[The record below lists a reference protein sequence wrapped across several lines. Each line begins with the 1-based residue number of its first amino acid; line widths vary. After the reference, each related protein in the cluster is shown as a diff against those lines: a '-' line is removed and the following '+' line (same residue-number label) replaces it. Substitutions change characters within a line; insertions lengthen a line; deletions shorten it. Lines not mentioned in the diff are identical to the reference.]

1 MPYEWT
7 IGWHINARVV
17 DVLKSD
23 AAQRTSETMTET
35 VRALNELY
43 ESGLIER
50 RIRGAFTEWRRAHD
64 LRPRVGDVGAERPL

>member
-23 AAQRTSETMTET
+23 ASRRTSETMLET
-35 VRALNELY
+35 VKALNELH
-43 ESGLIER
+43 EAGLVER
-50 RIRGAFTEWRRAHD
+50 RLNGAFTEWRRK
-64 LRPRVGDVGAERPL
+64 

>member
-23 AAQRTSETMTET
+23 ASRRTSETMTET
-35 VRALNELY
+35 VRALNELR
-43 ESGLIER
+43 EAGQVER
-50 RIRGAFTEWRRAHD
+50 RFNGFTEWRRKA
-64 LRPRVGDVGAERPL
+64 

>member
-23 AAQRTSETMTET
+23 AAQRTTETMTET
-35 VRALNELY
+35 VRALNELL
-43 ESGLIER
+43 EAGEVER
-50 RIRGAFTEWRRAHD
+50 RHTGAFTEWRRKA
-64 LRPRVGDVGAERPL
+64 

>member
-23 AAQRTSETMTET
+23 SSRRTSETMTET
-35 VRALNELY
+35 VKALDELH
-43 ESGLIER
+43 EAGLVEKR
-50 RIRGAFTEWRRAHD
+50 LAGAFTEWRRVA
-64 LRPRVGDVGAERPL
+64 